1 MFSVYGLV
9 FMVWCLWFWVY
20 GLVFMVLGL
29 WFWDY
34 GFGFSVVCGFGFM
47 VVSGFG
53 FMVFSGFGFRRYGF
67 VLGVSRLVL
76 IVLVFAV
83 HGRPL
88 SLDIDIRLRR
98 RVARRFCA
106 ERNVEGN

>member
-1 MFSVYGLV
+1 VFSVYGLV

-67 VLGVSRLVL
+67 VLGVSRLAL
-76 IVLVFAV
+76 VLVFAV
-83 HGRPL
+83 HGRHL
-88 SLDIDIRLRR
+88 SLDIDIRSRR
-98 RVARRFCA
+98 PVARRFCG